1 MRSNAPSAFDRIR
14 AECVCVKW
22 VCTRMYRVRL
32 NTDMQE
38 CVCEIGRCGQTNAG
52 EFERKP
58 VSTFECTGCAFKR
71 RVQSK
76 FFFFFLQKL
85 FTTNTH
91 IYIMRIFTN
100 TNTHLFHPQ
109 T

>member
-1 MRSNAPSAFDRIR
+1 
-14 AECVCVKW
+14 
-22 VCTRMYRVRL
+22 MYRVRL

-76 FFFFFLQKL
+76 FFIFFFTKIIYNQHTYLHNENIYKHKHTSIPPPNL
-85 FTTNTH
+85 KRHIAHNVAELTNLRDGS
-91 IYIMRIFTN
+91 I
-100 TNTHLFHPQ
+100 Q
-109 T
+109 V